1 MNTNLQTIFRYLFL
15 LFVVFLGCKKKSNNS
30 VVLNCVYV
38 PTYIDTTIS
47 LSDIS
52 FFGLKTKGYA
62 FTRYGSRRI
71 VLYKESDT
79 KYRAFDRASSYKM
92 SEVGC
97 LLKVNESGFFLQDTC
112 SGSKFNFEGNVIQDP
127 AICPL
132 LEYTVSF
139 IGSDQLRINHSP

>member
-1 MNTNLQTIFRYLFL
+1 MKSYFTQTLKISL
-15 LFVVFLGCKKKSNNS
+15 LLSIICFACKKKKSET
-30 VVLNCVYV
+30 VVQNCVYV

-71 VLYKESDT
+71 ILYKESDS

-92 SEVGC
+92 SEIGC
-97 LLKVNESGFFLQDTC
+97 PLKVNESGFFMQDTC
-112 SGSKFNFEGNVIQDP
+112 SGSKFNFDGNVIQEP
-127 AICPL
+127 ATCPL

>member
-1 MNTNLQTIFRYLFL
+1 MKSYFISCSKIALF
-15 LFVVFLGCKKKSNNS
+15 FTVVCIACKKKNSNT
-30 VVLNCVYV
+30 VIQNCVYV

-79 KYRAFDRASSYKM
+79 KYRAFDRASSYRM
-92 SEVGC
+92 SEIGC

-112 SGSKFNFEGNVIQDP
+112 SGSKFSFDGNVIQDP
-127 AICPL
+127 ATCPL

-139 IGSDQLRINHSP
+139 IGSDQLRIFHSP

>member
-1 MNTNLQTIFRYLFL
+1 MKSYLISCSKTAL
-15 LFVVFLGCKKKSNNS
+15 LLSVVFIACKKKNS
-30 VVLNCVYV
+30 DTIVQNCVYV
-38 PTYIDTTIS
+38 PTYIDTTIN

-71 VLYKESDT
+71 VVYKESDT
-79 KYRAFDRASSYKM
+79 KYRAFDRASSYRM
-92 SEVGC
+92 SEIGC

-112 SGSKFNFEGNVIQDP
+112 SGSKFSFDGNVIQDP
-127 AICPL
+127 ATCPL

>member
-1 MNTNLQTIFRYLFL
+1 
-15 LFVVFLGCKKKSNNS
+15 VFLIACKKKSS
-30 VVLNCVYV
+30 DTVVQNCVYV

-47 LSDIS
+47 LSDNS
-52 FFGLKTKGYA
+52 FFGLKTKGYV

-71 VLYKESDT
+71 VLYKETDT
-79 KYRAFDRASSYKM
+79 KYRAFDRASSYRM

-112 SGSKFNFEGNVIQDP
+112 SGSKFSFDGNVIQDP
-127 AICPL
+127 ATCPL